1 MGREKGFVDECTNM
15 DGLRKFA
22 SAVVRTVKP
31 AVTRNML
38 VTNTATSAV
47 LFTSGD
53 VIQQRIEKS
62 MGQKNRYDFTRSGRM
77 FLVGLSQG
85 PPHHFWYIYLDKWLP
100 KKTLRTV
107 VLKILADQFIAAPFF
122 RHHLP
127 LWHGDSRR
135 QEALRVLERV
145 RQKVPGRL
153 HV

>member
-1 MGREKGFVDECTNM
+1 M

-62 MGQKNRYDFTRSGRM
+62 MGQKNRYDFTRSGKQNI
-77 FLVGLSQG
+77 LVHLLLTSNTRKV
-85 PPHHFWYIYLDKWLP
+85 P
-100 KKTLRTV
+100 
-107 VLKILADQFIAAPFF
+107 
-122 RHHLP
+122 LP
-127 LWHGDSRR
+127 LSF
-135 QEALRVLERV
+135 
-145 RQKVPGRL
+145 VPDL
-153 HV
+153 LSSY

>member
-1 MGREKGFVDECTNM
+1 M

-62 MGQKNRYDFTRSGRM
+62 MGQKNRYDFTRSGKNKQNH
-77 FLVGLSQG
+77 GLQTTSRE
-85 PPHHFWYIYLDKWLP
+85 DKP
-100 KKTLRTV
+100 C
-107 VLKILADQFIAAPFF
+107 
-122 RHHLP
+122 
-127 LWHGDSRR
+127 
-135 QEALRVLERV
+135 
-145 RQKVPGRL
+145 
-153 HV
+153 